1 MEILILIIGTL
12 SAVSL
17 YDFFSSRKWQQIT
30 SSTRNEIVFNDRN
43 KKYGAY
49 EIRKNYDKTIIMIL
63 FSLVATIGAS
73 YGAYLFV
80 RELPED
86 ADKIATDEYI
96 IPFAFDEED
105 DVVIDIPIKKEEV
118 ENVTETLKSQI
129 DFRTY
134 DITDNEVNTSI
145 NTQDLAMN
153 NKIGDKDVII
163 DDEENLFKEP
173 IAKKQEVVEK
183 IKDDVP
189 FTILDED
196 PEYPGGYKEM
206 VRFLSSNMQ
215 YPELPRISGSQGKAN
230 VRFIVEKNGVVQDVK
245 VTRGVPNCDECDKEA
260 IRVVKKMPQWKPGK
274 INGQPVRS
282 YFNLPVTFAIK

>member
-86 ADKIATDEYI
+86 TDKIVTVDYP
-96 IPFAFDEED
+96 IPFIWDEED
-105 DVVIDIPIKKEEV
+105 DLVVDIPIKKEEV

-129 DFRTY
+129 DFRTFN
-134 DITDNEVNTSI
+134 ITDDEVNTSI

-173 IAKKQEVVEK
+173 IAKKKEVVET

-215 YPELPRISGSQGKAN
+215 YPELPRISGIQGKAN